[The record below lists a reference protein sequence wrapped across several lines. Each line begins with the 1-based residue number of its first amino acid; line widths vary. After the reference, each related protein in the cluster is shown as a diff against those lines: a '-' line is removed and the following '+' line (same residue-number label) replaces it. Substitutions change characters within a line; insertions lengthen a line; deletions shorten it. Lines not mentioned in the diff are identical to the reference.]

1 VSVAGM
7 KRVPEEAVVAPLAV
21 AVLAFTALGNV
32 MTGVRSFVANFDDTF
47 LWRRVM
53 HESSQRAVRA

>member
-1 VSVAGM
+1 M